1 MPHVGDRPASSR
13 PGPAVLALLV
23 GVAAASWLGGRAT
36 LAVLAD
42 SEASSATTTTAA
54 NFAASS
60 IYYLHNNPT
69 PPLGATAAQA
79 NLPMTIDAPTATTLF
94 NYDSDLDT
102 DPGRLLLR
110 TGNGVAESSIAS
122 YQNWRAPAA
131 PAVQL
136 ISGSVTFTFWSAMR
150 SFEGTNAA
158 SVTVFLRDFDP
169 LLGTYLEITNATLT
183 VSPWQQ
189 GSSTW
194 VARSVDLSVLAYAL
208 LPGHQLEAKVV
219 LENGSGGD
227 LWLAYD
233 IVHYPTSLALP

>member
-1 MPHVGDRPASSR
+1 MPPAGDRPSSSR
-13 PGPAVLALLV
+13 PGPALLALLV

-36 LAVLAD
+36 LAVWID
-42 SEASSATTTTAA
+42 SKASSATVTTAG

-60 IYYLHNNPT
+60 TYYLHNNPT

-79 NLPMTIDAPTATTLF
+79 NLPMTVAVPTATTLF
-94 NYDSDLDT
+94 NYDLDHDG

-110 TGNGVAESSIAS
+110 TVNGLAESGIAS

-150 SFEGTNAA
+150 SFEGTKAA
-158 SVTVFLRDFDP
+158 TVTVFLRDFDP
-169 LLGTYLEITNATLT
+169 LLGTYLEISNATLSL
-183 VSPWQQ
+183 SPWQQ

-194 VARSVDLSVLAYAL
+194 VARSVNLSVLAHAVVA
-208 LPGHQLEAKVV
+208 GHQLEVKVV
-219 LENGSGGD
+219 VANGSGDD

-233 IVHYPTSLALP
+233 TVHHPTSLALP